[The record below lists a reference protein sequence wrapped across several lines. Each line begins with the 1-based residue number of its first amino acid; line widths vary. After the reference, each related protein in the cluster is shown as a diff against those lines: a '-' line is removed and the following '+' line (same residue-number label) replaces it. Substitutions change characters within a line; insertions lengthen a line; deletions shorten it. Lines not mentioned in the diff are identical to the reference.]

1 MLLSW
6 IGDDMRL
13 LLLEDVGSTSFGN
26 AAPEFV
32 AGWALRGVLLAGGL
46 MERLDGPSSGEQN
59 GSPSFVLRRFR

>member
-13 LLLEDVGSTSFGN
+13 PLLEDVGSTSFGK
-26 AAPEFV
+26 ASPDFAT
-32 AGWALRGVLLAGGL
+32 GRALRGVLLGGGL

-59 GSPSFVLRRFR
+59 ESPSFVLRRFR